1 MRKNMTR
8 SRLIEVWFA
17 AVALIIV
24 ASVALGMT
32 ITLGTGVM
40 LAALSV
46 VPPAM
51 VLLLW
56 PGVEPRSASDVL
68 HDTNRGA

>member
-1 MRKNMTR
+1 MWINMTR
-8 SRLIEVWFA
+8 TRLIEVWFA
-17 AVALIIV
+17 AIALIVV
-24 ASVALGMT
+24 ASVALGVTM
-32 ITLGTGVM
+32 TLGTGVI

-56 PGVEPRSASDVL
+56 PGVQARSASDVL